1 VLSQT
6 WRVRTEHY
14 VCEMRYIC
22 VTHTLV
28 DAPDVCLKE
37 EEVMLGY
44 DSRELQPVTVV
55 LGQDIQDEGAR

>member
-1 VLSQT
+1 
-6 WRVRTEHY
+6 
-14 VCEMRYIC
+14 MRYIC